1 MVRKLKD
8 IVAKKGSKS
17 KPIIEAG
24 ILNEFMEMSKK
35 IKIDKNSITD
45 QEKEDM
51 IRKISSNSEDVFNIQ
66 TDSSTFI
73 SEEINPVSKFGGAP
87 TNVPVVPYGQP
98 GDRAG
103 NLDNDTKQRVE
114 KYKYV
119 IRYLKQKS
127 NIKDKLIENIVAE
140 NLALRE
146 RVSVLEHVVEKLEIL
161 ADTEIEKIIQ
171 DAEINLVDE
180 LSKCFCVPTKE
191 ILWEKGDLRKG

>member
-8 IVAKKGSKS
+8 IASRKVPPKQLKAIVLEEEVSVS
-17 KPIIEAG
+17 PTVSEILDEAD
-24 ILNEFMEMSKK
+24 EFKVTF
-35 IKIDKNSITD
+35 N
-45 QEKEDM
+45 QEET
-51 IRKISSNSEDVFNIQ
+51 RQRIS
-66 TDSSTFI
+66 T
-73 SEEINPVSKFGGAP
+73 P

-171 DAEINLVDE
+171 DAEISLVDE